1 VRARAASPG
10 EQQAERAAR
19 AGKREGK
26 GKKLYFS
33 NLIFQIKFSNVFKYL
48 LKFDSN
54 QSSQK
59 HIVQQHECKTN
70 C

>member
-33 NLIFQIKFSNVFKYL
+33 NLIFFKSNFQMFL
-48 LKFDSN
+48 NIF
-54 QSSQK
+54 
-59 HIVQQHECKTN
+59 
-70 C
+70 